1 MAGKKDTVDLIG
13 EATRQY
19 RRVAAPSRAPAAA
32 APVKERSRLSH
43 WPSNRQL
50 QWRLETLMPWKI
62 RSWERKD
69 WK

>member
-1 MAGKKDTVDLIG
+1 MADKKAFVDLIG
-13 EATRQY
+13 DATRQR
-19 RRVAAPSRAPAAA
+19 RRVGTALVAPAPA
-32 APVKERSRLSH
+32 KERSRLSH
-43 WPSNRQL
+43 WPSNRHL